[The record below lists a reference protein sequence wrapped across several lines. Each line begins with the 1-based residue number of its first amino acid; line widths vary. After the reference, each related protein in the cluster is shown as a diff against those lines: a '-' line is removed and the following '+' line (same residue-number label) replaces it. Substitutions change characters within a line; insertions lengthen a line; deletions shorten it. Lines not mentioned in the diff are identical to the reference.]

1 MAPANVVT
9 LMQRDNKIPPRRID
23 LGRASGEYRDSK
35 TIRFRSGKF
44 RACFERPTTDS
55 KRHHP
60 FARVFIYRV
69 SLKSLLRT
77 QRNETCI
84 MFSYKLIGWMFLS
97 NGFIRGDLKQGE
109 KYTGGSFGTDSREI
123 WLTRVSG
130 SADVI
135 SNVIEDTERY
145 VSNNMKGEM
154 CFIREEY
161 VKLAGRSIQ
170 VG

>member
-84 MFSYKLIGWMFLS
+84 MFSYNETNRVDVF
-97 NGFIRGDLKQGE
+97 KQRFYSRRFE
-109 KYTGGSFGTDSREI
+109 TGGKIYGGKFWYGFSRDM
-123 WLTRVSG
+123 V
-130 SADVI
+130 
-135 SNVIEDTERY
+135 DTGVGLCGRDFERY
-145 VSNNMKGEM
+145 
-154 CFIREEY
+154 
-161 VKLAGRSIQ
+161 
-170 VG
+170 

>member
-1 MAPANVVT
+1 
-9 LMQRDNKIPPRRID
+9 
-23 LGRASGEYRDSK
+23 
-35 TIRFRSGKF
+35 
-44 RACFERPTTDS
+44 
-55 KRHHP
+55 
-60 FARVFIYRV
+60 
-69 SLKSLLRT
+69 
-77 QRNETCI
+77 
-84 MFSYKLIGWMFLS
+84 MFLS

-109 KYTGGSFGTDSREI
+109 KYTGGSFDTDSREI